1 MPGTMKPII
10 ISGIAKLRK
19 ALNTVEKE
27 TKSCTMK
34 SVAMDAPVASLMP
47 LIIPGVSKPMS
58 TPDAIAMRIHA
69 RRGSFLS
76 AFIVS

>member
-27 TKSCTMK
+27 TKSCTMR
-34 SVAMDAPVASLMP
+34 SVGMAAPVASLMP
-47 LIIPGVSKPMS
+47 LIIPGVKRPMS
-58 TPDAIAMRIHA
+58 TPAPIAMTIHRI
-69 RRGSFLS
+69 RGIFLS
-76 AFIVS
+76 TFMGS

>member
-27 TKSCTMK
+27 TKSCTMR
-34 SVAMDAPVASLMP
+34 SVGMAAPVASLMP

-58 TPDAIAMRIHA
+58 TPDAIAMIIHA